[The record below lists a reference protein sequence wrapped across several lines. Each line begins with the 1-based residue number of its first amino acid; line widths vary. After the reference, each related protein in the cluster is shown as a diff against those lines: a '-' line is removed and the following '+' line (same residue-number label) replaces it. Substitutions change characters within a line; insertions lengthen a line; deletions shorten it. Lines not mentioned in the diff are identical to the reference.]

1 MPRAGLSTDVV
12 VAEAARLVDDEG
24 AQALTLSALA
34 QRFGVAQPSLYKHV
48 AGLDDLHGRLAVL
61 ATRDLGAAMRR
72 AASGRSGAEATAAVA
87 VAYRDHAREHPG
99 TYAYLLRPRADD
111 PRHAEAAQ
119 EVLDVLADVLASYGI
134 ERDEAVQRAAQEPH
148 RVDQVALAL
157 ELAGGFAMAR
167 STDATFDALVA
178 GLDRALAGWADAVP
192 GRHP

>member
-12 VAEAARLVDDEG
+12 VAEAARLVDGEG
-24 AQALTLSALA
+24 AEALTLSALA

-48 AGLDDLHGRLAVL
+48 GGLEDLHGRLAVL

-99 TYAYLLRPRADD
+99 TYAYLLRPRPDD
-111 PRHAEAAQ
+111 PLHAEAAQ

-134 ERDEAVQRAAQEPH
+134 EGESDLVDAVRFL
-148 RVDQVALAL
+148 RSALHGFVAL

-167 STDATFDALVA
+167 PVDATFEASLSA
-178 GLDRALAGWADAVP
+178 LDRALSGW
-192 GRHP
+192 G